1 VIQNSDIARNS
12 TAKSKIDQPA
22 TAQETAAPARRFSDY
37 RGVRSLSL
45 VLYGGREMRILVA
58 EDSKFCRHLI
68 SRCLKDWGFNFV
80 VATDGLS
87 AWEVLEGAWV
97 PTLALLDWV
106 LPGISGVELCQRIRA
121 RVQNEYVYT
130 IVLTAK
136 SDRSDLLA
144 AMEAGAD
151 DFLSKPFDPA
161 ELKARILAGRRII
174 LLQRE
179 LINARESL
187 QFAATHDF
195 MTGLL
200 NRVEIISFLRR
211 EIARGRRERR
221 PVALVLADLDHFK
234 RVNDTFGHSAGDAV
248 LQEIARRFRSGLR
261 VYDGVGRYGGEEFLL
276 ILPGCDLDAAMHRA
290 NAIRR
295 LIEQDAIVAP
305 QASLTATV
313 SMGVAIANYSRDLSV
328 EALLEKAD
336 EALYQAKSNGRN
348 RVECCEMLAV
358 FDPSP

>member
-1 VIQNSDIARNS
+1 
-12 TAKSKIDQPA
+12 
-22 TAQETAAPARRFSDY
+22 
-37 RGVRSLSL
+37 
-45 VLYGGREMRILVA
+45 
-58 EDSKFCRHLI
+58 
-68 SRCLKDWGFNFV
+68 
-80 VATDGLS
+80 
-87 AWEVLEGAWV
+87 
-97 PTLALLDWV
+97 
-106 LPGISGVELCQRIRA
+106 
-121 RVQNEYVYT
+121 VQNEYVYT

-221 PVALVLADLDHFK
+221 PVALVLVDLDHFK

>member
-1 VIQNSDIARNS
+1 
-12 TAKSKIDQPA
+12 
-22 TAQETAAPARRFSDY
+22 
-37 RGVRSLSL
+37 
-45 VLYGGREMRILVA
+45 MRILVA
-58 EDSKFCRHLI
+58 EDSKFYRHLI
-68 SRCLKDWGFNFV
+68 SSCLKDWDFNFV

-87 AWEVLEGAWV
+87 AWEVLESAWA

-106 LPGISGVELCQRIRA
+106 LPGITGLELCQRLRA
-121 RVQNEYVYT
+121 RVQNEQYVYT

-136 SDRSDLLA
+136 NDREDLLA

-151 DFLSKPFDPA
+151 DFLSKPFDPP
-161 ELKARILAGRRII
+161 ELKARLLAGRRII

-179 LINARESL
+179 LITARESL
-187 QFAATHDF
+187 RFAATHDS

-200 NRVEIISFLRR
+200 NRVEIISVLRR

-221 PVALVLADLDHFK
+221 PVAIVLADLDHFK
-234 RVNDTFGHSAGDAV
+234 RVNDAFGHSAGDAV
-248 LQEIARRFRSGLR
+248 ILEVARRFRAGLR

-295 LIEQDAIVAP
+295 LIEQDVIVAP

-313 SMGVAIANYSRDLSV
+313 SMGVTVADCCRDATV

-336 EALYQAKSNGRN
+336 EALYQAKSSGRN

-358 FDPSP
+358 ANLSL

>member
-1 VIQNSDIARNS
+1 
-12 TAKSKIDQPA
+12 
-22 TAQETAAPARRFSDY
+22 
-37 RGVRSLSL
+37 
-45 VLYGGREMRILVA
+45 MRILIA
-58 EDSKFCRHLI
+58 EDSKFYQHLI

-87 AWEVLEGAWV
+87 AWEILESAWA

-106 LPGISGVELCQRIRA
+106 LPGISGLELCQRIRS
-121 RVQNEYVYT
+121 RVQNEQYVYS

-136 SDRSDLLA
+136 NDRGDLLA

-151 DFLSKPFDPA
+151 DFLSKPFDPP
-161 ELKARILAGRRII
+161 ELKARLLAGRRIV

-179 LINARESL
+179 LIAARESL
-187 QFAATHDF
+187 RFAATHDS

-200 NRVEIISFLRR
+200 NRVEIISVLRR
-211 EIARGRRERR
+211 EIARGRREQR
-221 PVALVLADLDHFK
+221 PVAIVLADLDHFK

-248 LQEIARRFRSGLR
+248 LQEIARRFRAGLR

-276 ILPGCDLDAAMHRA
+276 ILPGCNLDAAMNRA
-290 NAIRR
+290 NAIRL

-305 QASLTATV
+305 QASVTATV
-313 SMGVAIANYSRDLSV
+313 SMGVTIADFYRDVTV

-336 EALYQAKSNGRN
+336 EALYQGKSNGRN
-348 RVECCEMLAV
+348 RVVCCETPALAD
-358 FDPSP
+358 FSP